1 MEVCLLKALAG
12 LIPWADIVKAA
23 PQILSTA
30 NDVLDSISKTRTEAP
45 EPPHF
50 EENHSLEES
59 IRLYRNET
67 IKNRR
72 YISELQENSRRQNI
86 IIERIVEHDKQLSKL
101 MEAVRVRLI
110 LALGLSGVSL
120 LGMIICLI
128 LLFIR

>member
-1 MEVCLLKALAG
+1 MLKALAG
-12 LIPWADIVKAA
+12 LIPWADILKAA

-30 NDVLDSISKTRTEAP
+30 NDMLDSISKTRAEPP

-50 EENHSLEES
+50 EENHSVEES

-72 YISELQENSRRQNI
+72 YISELQEDSRRHAM
-86 IIERIVEHDKQLSKL
+86 IIERIAEHDQQVSKL
-101 MEAVRVRLI
+101 LEAVRIRLI

-120 LGMIICLI
+120 LGVIICLI
-128 LLFIR
+128 FLFIR